1 MRHHGNP
8 EALRGGPGGG
18 RHRPS
23 DTTRRNGR
31 RGARGG
37 PSPLRG
43 PVRGGLGDQPSLGER
58 PSGRIGHHGVPRGRG
73 SGVAAG
79 LRRIRVT
86 QAALVKSS
94 RGLAA
99 AAGSAS
105 ERIAVAA
112 KSARRRP
119 TVAGSPAG
127 QASAAPSGPPELAGS
142 PAGQA
147 PMPDSGGGASS
158 VAPPPRRPQAAPA
171 HRSAPL
177 IRLSLAWTAV
187 TVGAIVA
194 GQVPV
199 AAWLAA
205 VCAVAAAQACRSW
218 RSEGRRPSPLMG
230 AAGALIVVSSA
241 LAGPLPPAVAAGGI
255 LAVTGLAGLIPG
267 WSSRALLLTGA
278 IAVAAG
284 GCGAAIVVDRA
295 HGPLLALGLL
305 AMACAYDVGSYLVGS
320 GAGNSWEGP
329 VAGIAA
335 IGAVTL
341 ALAAAVTISNPGAGP
356 WALGGLAAL
365 LAPAGTQVAS
375 RLLGKPQDE
384 RGALR
389 RLDSLILLAPAWAF
403 LAPRLLG

>member
-112 KSARRRP
+112 KSARRP
-119 TVAGSPAG
+119 PELAGSPAG

>member
-1 MRHHGNP
+1 M
-8 EALRGGPGGG
+8 
-18 RHRPS
+18 
-23 DTTRRNGR
+23 
-31 RGARGG
+31 
-37 PSPLRG
+37 
-43 PVRGGLGDQPSLGER
+43 
-58 PSGRIGHHGVPRGRG
+58 
-73 SGVAAG
+73 
-79 LRRIRVT
+79 
-86 QAALVKSS
+86 
-94 RGLAA
+94 
-99 AAGSAS
+99 
-105 ERIAVAA
+105 AA

-365 LAPAGTQVAS
+365 LAPAGTQVTS

>member
-1 MRHHGNP
+1 M
-8 EALRGGPGGG
+8 
-18 RHRPS
+18 
-23 DTTRRNGR
+23 
-31 RGARGG
+31 
-37 PSPLRG
+37 
-43 PVRGGLGDQPSLGER
+43 
-58 PSGRIGHHGVPRGRG
+58 
-73 SGVAAG
+73 
-79 LRRIRVT
+79 
-86 QAALVKSS
+86 
-94 RGLAA
+94 
-99 AAGSAS
+99 
-105 ERIAVAA
+105 AA

-142 PAGQA
+142 PAGQAPAPPSGPPELAGSPAGQASAPPSGPPELAGSPAKQA